1 MWSTQPS
8 FTSLQAF
15 FPLRL
20 QTSFSETLNH
30 NDGSREPLA
39 FSYLHFTLPSSFSH
53 TGSCQRAKTD
63 SQVPSTSC
71 IILLHNLAECHHP
84 HHQNGIHV
92 FLHWDFQP
100 MDSDHFSE
108 APTFSLSFL
117 SVIKSSTHS
126 LCSILLNLSSFLPN
140 RICQTPFHKNCAF
153 QCSYSFTCD

>member
-30 NDGSREPLA
+30 NDGSREPLV
-39 FSYLHFTLPSSFSH
+39 FSYLHFMLPSSFSNIR
-53 TGSCQRAKTD
+53 SCQLAKID
-63 SQVPSTSC
+63 SPRCLPSAASFFF
-71 IILLHNLAECHHP
+71 IIQRNACHP
-84 HHQNGIHV
+84 HHQNGIHIS
-92 FLHWDFQP
+92 LHWDFQP

-108 APTFSLSFL
+108 ASTFSLSFL

-126 LCSILLNLSSFLPN
+126 LFYIVTSL
-140 RICQTPFHKNCAF
+140 
-153 QCSYSFTCD
+153 SFTK